1 MPQNLQIPKKST
13 IRTHSSLNFPV
24 NSKSTLSTKLKSS
37 LNIRYNIEEQKM
49 ENNQDQIIR
58 LISFTTSVYKYI
70 KDSDNQKF
78 ISKKFSDVQEKL
90 AQKGKTFPDN
100 QISNIQLVRE
110 LSGKYNIET
119 KNLPQSKDS
128 PQEKLVGKLLG
139 EVGEKSSA
147 KTPPPPKTS
156 SPRKLRTE
164 MKLAPSFTIPPFTP
178 KREQPTRRES
188 YKIPSSKL
196 TPEFMVPGKVKPV
209 RPVPKPRTR
218 LPPQPK
224 ERPIPKPRTRI
235 PPQLIQEEP
244 PQLIQEEPP
253 KLLPNTRFVKELE
266 DIVEP
271 FSTGKRPT
279 YKKTSHSFSNLI
291 KRYKI
296 QIVSNDPHIQL
307 SSSLPSLVEILTKN
321 LIIMGGVKYHINLD
335 VEFIKPK
342 GWEGYELADY
352 GANHVAITLLQGG
365 NIEESLEE
373 AIALVQQRVDG
384 FIARG
389 SGWSIAQ
396 LKSMNIVVNTYAPL
410 EGSSY
415 LDLPK
420 SLQKPQLGLRNIFN
434 KDDNECFRWS
444 HVRFLRP
451 MTRDPKRI
459 TKEDKEVANSLNYD
473 GITFPVSIDQIPRIE
488 SQNNLNINVIGHKSG
503 KTFYPI
509 HVSKSTFKDTMTL
522 LLITS
527 DECNHYVL
535 VKDFN
540 NLLHSYT
547 KDNHKKHFCI
557 SCFQNFRSEEHLHKH
572 LKDCL
577 VINGK
582 QAIRMPVEGTTVDFK
597 NHKNQLFAPFVIYS
611 DFECILSPVE
621 YKSGNHTKVI
631 QRHKVVKYGY
641 KRICKEN
648 EHLSGEYKTYTGED
662 ACKKFVSTIR
672 AEQKECNKLA
682 KQFFNQKGEMDE
694 DSIAHFRQQ
703 KSCYICSKDLSTTN
717 KVAYFHRI
725 NSNYLGAIHKS
736 CQTKFFKIPVVFH
749 NLRGYDSHPIIL
761 ESCEQ
766 KIDLTVIAT
775 NLQKYLSF
783 SFGNQLVFIDS
794 LQFMSTSL
802 EKLVSNLKGQASDEE
817 LALKFPI
824 TSKRFQGE
832 SLKLMTQKGVFPYD
846 HFTSLETTKE
856 TQLPSKDAFFSTLYD
871 TPVSDKDYQRAQT
884 VWSHFNM
891 SSFNDY
897 LNLYQETDVLL
908 LADVFENFRSTCHA
922 TYKLDPANYISNP
935 SLTWDAMLKDKMERG
950 GAAIELLSDIEMHN
964 FFEKGTRGGVAQ
976 ISHKFAKTN
985 NKFKSNFNPK
995 EKSTFCKYWDVNN
1008 LYGGCMSQP
1017 LPYGNFKWEDPDI
1030 IDYKQ
1035 FLEDSHRGAVL
1046 EVDLDYP
1053 KELHNLHA
1061 DLPLAPH
1068 KMLITEDMI
1077 SPYNK
1082 KIRSQN
1088 NLSPS
1093 EEDCVV
1099 LGKLH
1104 DCWDNSNYDKDSP
1117 YFSNKNKKVPGKMKD
1132 EMGGQQIE
1140 EISANKPKSYAIL
1153 KSSGKEEKKLK
1164 GIPRCAK
1171 DRVISYADVKDCIFK
1186 GTTKRITCHTIRSV
1200 NHNLRTI
1207 SQDKLALSNYDT
1219 KRYVLDDGITSLPY
1233 GHYKIQ

>member
-1 MPQNLQIPKKST
+1 MPQNLQIPKKSAIAQMSGELMPQNLQIPKKPS

-24 NSKSTLSTKLKSS
+24 NLTPTLSTKLKSP

-58 LISFTTSVYKYI
+58 LISFTTSAYKYV

-100 QISNIQLVRE
+100 QISNIHLVRE
-110 LSGKYNIET
+110 LSRKYNIET

-128 PQEKLVGKLLG
+128 SQEKLVGKLLG

-147 KTPPPPKTS
+147 KTPPPSKSVSPGKVKTQ
-156 SPRKLRTE
+156 

-196 TPEFMVPGKVKPV
+196 TLEYMLPEKVKPV
-209 RPVPKPRTR
+209 RPVPKPRTK
-218 LPPQPK
+218 LPPQPR
-224 ERPIPKPRTRI
+224 ERPIPKPRTKI
-235 PPQLIQEEP
+235 PPQP
-244 PQLIQEEPP
+244 TPEEPP

-307 SSSLPSLVEILTKN
+307 SSSLPSLAEILTKN

-342 GWEGYELADY
+342 GWEGYELAEY
-352 GANHVAITLLQGG
+352 GANHVAITLLQGS
-365 NIEESLEE
+365 NIEESLQE
-373 AIALVQQRVDG
+373 AIALVQQRIDG

-396 LKSMNIVVNTYAPL
+396 LPSMNIVVNTYAPL

-420 SLQKPQLGLRNIFN
+420 SLQTPQLGLRNIFN
-434 KDDNECFRWS
+434 KGDNECFRWS

-459 TKEDKEVANSLNYD
+459 TKEDKEVAKSLNYD
-473 GITFPVSIDQIPRIE
+473 GVSFPVSIDQIPRIE

-503 KTFYPI
+503 KVFYPI
-509 HVSKSTFKDTMTL
+509 SVSKNTFKDTMTL
-522 LLITS
+522 LLIS
-527 DECNHYVL
+527 KDERNHYVL

-540 NLLHSYT
+540 KLLHSYT

-557 SCFQNFRSEEHLHKH
+557 SCFQNFRSEEHLQKH

-582 QAIRMPVEGTTVDFK
+582 QAVRMPVEGTTVDFK

-631 QRHKVVKYGY
+631 QRHKAVKYGY

-662 ACKKFVSTIR
+662 ACKKFVSAIR

-694 DSIAHFRQQ
+694 DSIMHFRQQ
-703 KSCYICSKDLSTTN
+703 KSCHICSKDLSTNN

-871 TPVSDKDYQRAQT
+871 TSVSDKDYQRAQT
-884 VWSHFNM
+884 VRSHFNM
-891 SSFNDY
+891 SSFDDY

-935 SLTWDAMLKDKMERG
+935 SLTWDAMLKDKQERG

-976 ISHKFAKTN
+976 ISRKFAKTN
-985 NKFKSNFNPK
+985 NKFKSNFDPK

-1017 LPYGNFKWEDPDI
+1017 LPYGNFQWEDPDT

-1035 FLEDSHRGAVL
+1035 FLEDSHR
-1046 EVDLDYP
+1046 
-1053 KELHNLHA
+1053 
-1061 DLPLAPH
+1061 
-1068 KMLITEDMI
+1068 
-1077 SPYNK
+1077 
-1082 KIRSQN
+1082 
-1088 NLSPS
+1088 
-1093 EEDCVV
+1093 
-1099 LGKLH
+1099 GKLH